1 MIYFTWKLL
10 FMSTNMSPAKKIPV
24 WNFLYWISLSCDY
37 LGQKKKKVALLLLVP
52 GSQTRMASQ
61 EAAVKRQSKLNE
73 HLCAFFK
80 RVFLEK

>member
-10 FMSTNMSPAKKIPV
+10 FMSTNMSPAKKKIPV

-37 LGQKKKKVALLLLVP
+37 LGQKNMALLLLVP